1 MVSNQ
6 TTMLSTAQRRTRCRR
21 KEESM
26 ELCGALA
33 FVPLCLLLTACD
45 SGLIPSSTKALTRS
59 RATELILKGT
69 HPQTIYTWVQT
80 GNILIYGDCD
90 SEIWNLDGFDGLI
103 FISRRQQNM

>member
-1 MVSNQ
+1 MPSCNE
-6 TTMLSTAQRRTRCRR
+6 STPLLWSPIKRLCSPRHRGEQRCRR

-80 GNILIYGDCD
+80 GNILIYGDYD
-90 SEIWNLDGFDGLI
+90 S
-103 FISRRQQNM
+103 